1 MALTKISS
9 NVIANNTIAVGNIA
23 DNSVDAT
30 KIASNSILTRHIDDN
45 QIGIDQLNVSDGSS
59 GQALTTNGSGTL
71 SFANAGETN
80 RLPLAGGTL
89 TGALVGTSSTMT
101 EGFLGGS
108 NGGIRIHSG
117 GTKFFNITAANA
129 ARDNIMDIGAS
140 DARFKDLYLGGGVYL
155 GGTGSANLLNDYEEG
170 TWTPTINDGVIA
182 SATGRYTKVG
192 RMVTVT
198 YNYVLTTLGSS
209 GSMLIV
215 GGLPF
220 TSANNAPGSVGSVL
234 CRYFTKNQI
243 VSFVDYNAS
252 VITYYNNSSGNFDQ
266 VSHGEVE
273 ASYDNDFEA
282 TGTHTYFI

>member
-198 YNYVLTTLGSS
+198 YNYTLTTLGSS

>member
-45 QIGIDQLNVSDGSS
+45 RIGIDQLNVSDGSS

-108 NGGIRIHSG
+108 NGGIRIHTG

-129 ARDNIMDIGAS
+129 ARDNHMDIGAS
-140 DARFKDLYLGGGVYL
+140 DARFKDLYLGGGIYL

-198 YNYVLTTLGSS
+198 YNYTLTTLGSS

-220 TSANNAPGSVGSVL
+220 TSANNAPASVGSVL

-243 VSFVDYNAS
+243 VSYVDYNAS

>member
-220 TSANNAPGSVGSVL
+220 TSANNAPGSVGTVL

>member
-1 MALTKISS
+1 MALTKINSS
-9 NVIANNTIAVGNIA
+9 VIANNTIAVGNIA

-220 TSANNAPGSVGSVL
+220 TSANNAPGSVGRVL

-243 VSFVDYNAS
+243 VSYVDYNAS